1 MTNRKIFLDVG
12 AWQGNSVS
20 FFREHFSEASEFE
33 IFCFDPLPENIDVL
47 KTIPGIHVIGA
58 AVWSSNGEAYLY
70 LGASQGVSMY
80 PDKKTGYVDPENKII
95 VPTIDFAEFI
105 ISNFNK
111 EDEIWL
117 KLNAEGA
124 EYEIIPHL
132 YENNL
137 IDWFDRI
144 YIKWHSEKIPS
155 LQIIDKKVRAM
166 VPYVIT
172 NWRAVM

>member
-20 FFREHFSEASEFE
+20 FFREYFLEASEFE
-33 IFCFDPLPENIDVL
+33 IFCFDPLPENIEAL
-47 KTIPGIHVIGA
+47 KLISDIHIIEA
-58 AVWSSNGEAYLY
+58 AAWSSNGEENLY

-80 PDKKTGYVDPENKII
+80 ADKKTGYVDPENKII
-95 VPTIDFAEFI
+95 VHTIDFAEFI
-105 ISNFNK
+105 ILNFNK

-117 KLNAEGA
+117 KLNVEGA

-132 YENNL
+132 YKNNL

-144 YIKWHSEKIPS
+144 YVKWHSEKIPS
-155 LQIIDKKVRAM
+155 LQVVDKEVRAM

-172 NWRAVM
+172 NWREIS